1 MEKKTHLASDISAL
15 QLDSGSLSKEAEG
28 KAKLLPLSTSD
39 ALRKEAKER
48 ESALEKSE
56 DELRELAKKN
66 ANL

>member
-1 MEKKTHLASDISAL
+1 M
-15 QLDSGSLSKEAEG
+15 QLDSGSLAKEAEE

-56 DELRELAKKN
+56 DELREFAKKN